1 MVEDKAHFIR
11 KALSIICVVLLFS
24 TVGLFMIT
32 VQMKTITLDYYGTKQ
47 VIKTLSTNVQDFLIQ
62 NNIAVSDDDNI
73 WPEKNTILENGMVIE
88 IKSNTALATIDV
100 NKIQQE
106 SIPMV
111 AQIEEVIEILP
122 YSEEQKQN
130 SSVERGVQNIL
141 QEGFDG
147 QACTKYLVI
156 YENNELVER
165 AKISSD
171 VITEPQNK
179 VIEVGT
185 KINTV
190 SRSNIVK
197 SLASVVPTEADG
209 FRYYNIR
216 LSKELQEY
224 AFNICKKYGIEY
236 ELFLAVMYNESGFNP
251 NASSGVAHGLC
262 QIHQSNFASLSSKL
276 GISNFY
282 DPYDNM
288 TAGAYMLAT
297 YMANA
302 AKRVSGDDITVYALN
317 SYNMGEGAY
326 YSVCYS
332 KGILHRGYSN
342 AVLRVRNNL
351 ITTGHC

>member
-11 KALSIICVVLLFS
+11 KALSVVCIILLFA

-32 VQMKTITLDYYGTKQ
+32 VQVKTVTLDYYGTKQ
-47 VIKTLSTNVQDFLIQ
+47 VVKTLSTNVQDFLIQ
-62 NNIAVSDDDNI
+62 NNIATSDSDTI
-73 WPEKNTILENGMVIE
+73 WPEKNTTLEDGMVIE
-88 IKSNTALATIDV
+88 IKSNTTLSTIDI
-100 NKIQQE
+100 NKLQEE
-106 SIPMV
+106 SIPMI
-111 AQIEEVIEILP
+111 AQIEEVIENVP
-122 YSEEQKQN
+122 YSEETKQN
-130 SSVERGVQNIL
+130 SSIERGVQNVV
-141 QEGFDG
+141 QEGSDG
-147 QACTKYLVI
+147 QVCTKYLVV
-156 YENNELVER
+156 YENNEVIEK

-179 VIEVGT
+179 VIEIGT

-209 FRYYNIR
+209 FRYYNIS
-216 LSKELQEY
+216 LSRELQEY

-236 ELFLAVMYNESGFNP
+236 ELFLSVMYNESRFNP

-262 QIHQSNFASLSSKL
+262 QIHQSNFPSLSSKL
-276 GISNFY
+276 GITNLY

-288 TAGAYMLAT
+288 TAGAYMLGI
-297 YMANA
+297 YIANA
-302 AKRVSGDDITVYALN
+302 SKRVSGDDITVYALN

-326 YSVCYS
+326 YSICYS
-332 KGILHRGYSN
+332 KGILDRAYSN
-342 AVLRVRNNL
+342 TVLRVRNNL